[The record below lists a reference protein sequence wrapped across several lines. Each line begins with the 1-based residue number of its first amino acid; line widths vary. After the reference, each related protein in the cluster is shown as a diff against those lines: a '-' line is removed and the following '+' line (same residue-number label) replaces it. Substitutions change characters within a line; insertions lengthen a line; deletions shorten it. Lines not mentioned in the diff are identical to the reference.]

1 MKKILILF
9 TLFCTLPAIAQ
20 QRDSRIREYLSPT
33 RIVWQQHNELI
44 QDAANLLLPG
54 NGQAGL
60 VDRTICKMTSTKQK
74 HPAILFD
81 FGKELQGGI
90 QLVTGGFP
98 VHRPISVRIRLGES
112 VSEAMCEI
120 DGKNGASNDHAMRD
134 CIVSLP
140 WMGVMEIGNS
150 VLPESIF
157 STTLPNCI

>member
-81 FGKELQGGI
+81 FGKELQ
-90 QLVTGGFP
+90 VAF
-98 VHRPISVRIRLGES
+98 
-112 VSEAMCEI
+112 
-120 DGKNGASNDHAMRD
+120 
-134 CIVSLP
+134 SL
-140 WMGVMEIGNS
+140 
-150 VLPESIF
+150 
-157 STTLPNCI
+157 